1 MISLLILLIGCIFEG
16 ALKCFYIIKSSPDK
30 EIDKKAENQ
39 LFSQQWY
46 SENFPSIVIMI
57 MGISVMIILLSI
69 ITINYGWT
77 TTYVVS
83 DPKFDTIRDWASILF
98 GVYFWLNSLKKVLNF
113 QEFPNFH
120 KALDS
125 KLLNLLQAILAFS
138 GFIMYMIYII
148 NLTEVP

>member
-69 ITINYGWT
+69 VTINYGWT
-77 TTYVVS
+77 TIYVVS
-83 DPKFDTIRDWASILF
+83 DPKFDTIRDWAYILF
-98 GVYFWLNSLKKVLNF
+98 GVYLS
-113 QEFPNFH
+113 
-120 KALDS
+120 
-125 KLLNLLQAILAFS
+125 IR
-138 GFIMYMIYII
+138 
-148 NLTEVP
+148 